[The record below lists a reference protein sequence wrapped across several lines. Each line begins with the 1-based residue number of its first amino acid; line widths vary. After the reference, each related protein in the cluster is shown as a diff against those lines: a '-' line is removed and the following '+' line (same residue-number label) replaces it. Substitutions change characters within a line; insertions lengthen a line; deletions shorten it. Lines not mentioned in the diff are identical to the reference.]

1 MEELSM
7 FDGKMAND
15 ILSLVSKNLLPPD
28 SNIIKLNWLCSYKN
42 DDLSLESYM
51 QGTEEVEK
59 LVIYVNRYD
68 KKIAEIST
76 KDGQFFDIKLNIPKK
91 LYVHLFDNIVT
102 INNIGQFC
110 EALNLILMIG
120 GFFVDS

>member
-1 MEELSM
+1 M
-7 FDGKMAND
+7 FDGKKAND
-15 ILSLVSKNLLPPD
+15 ILRLVLKNLLSPA
-28 SNIIKLNWLCSYKN
+28 SNIIKLNWLCSFKN
-42 DDLSLESYM
+42 DNVSLESYV

-59 LVIYVNRYD
+59 LLIYVNRYD

-91 LYVHLFDNIVT
+91 VYVHLFDNIVT
-102 INNIGQFC
+102 IDNIGQFC
-110 EALNLILMIG
+110 EALNLMLMIG

>member
-1 MEELSM
+1 M